1 MKDGKL
7 SIALVGLSFGAA
19 FAPIYK
25 MHPGVGHLIHW
36 TRCAQNPILPVTPG
50 GWDSRFASDPCMLR
64 DGKRWLMFYYGYDG
78 RHAQDGLTVSE
89 DLTRWEKAAQP
100 LLTYGAPGSLD
111 SIHACVDEV
120 MARYGKIDVLFNVA
134 GINKREGLLDVEE
147 ADYDRIMDTNLKGLF
162 FMSQAV
168 AREMYKRRTG
178 SIVNIGSHNDE
189 GMLGGCSVYGATK
202 SGVVAL
208 TRAMA
213 VEFAQYGIRA
223 NAISPG
229 HILTDLTQVTWDHPT
244 RAPWLRERIAMRRP
258 GDPDE
263 LVGMAI
269 LLASDA
275 SSYMTG
281 QAYHIDGGCLCGGAP
296 WDYDTQYKA

>member
-1 MKDGKL
+1 MAWNPETYLNSLFGLAGKTSVVTGAGGGIGLAL
-7 SIALVGLSFGAA
+7 SEGLLRAGAEVA
-19 FAPIYK
+19 
-25 MHPGVGHLIHW
+25 MCN
-36 TRCAQNPILPVTPG
+36 RTP
-50 GWDSRFASDPCMLR
+50 AKC
-64 DGKRWLMFYYGYDG
+64 
-78 RHAQDGLTVSE
+78 
-89 DLTRWEKAAQP
+89 QP
-100 LLTYGAPGSLD
+100 LADKINAEGGTASVHQLDVTSLD
-111 SIHACVDEV
+111 SIRQCVEEV
-120 MARYGKIDVLFNVA
+120 VAKYGKIDVLFNVA

-168 AREMYKRRTG
+168 AREMYKRRAG
-178 SIVNIGSHNDE
+178 SIINTGSHNDE
-189 GMLGGCSVYGATK
+189 GMLGGCPVYGAAK

-281 QAYHIDGGCLCGGAP
+281 QAYHIDGGCRCGGAP

>member
-1 MKDGKL
+1 M
-7 SIALVGLSFGAA
+7 
-19 FAPIYK
+19 
-25 MHPGVGHLIHW
+25 
-36 TRCAQNPILPVTPG
+36 
-50 GWDSRFASDPCMLR
+50 
-64 DGKRWLMFYYGYDG
+64 
-78 RHAQDGLTVSE
+78 
-89 DLTRWEKAAQP
+89 
-100 LLTYGAPGSLD
+100 
-111 SIHACVDEV
+111 
-120 MARYGKIDVLFNVA
+120 
-134 GINKREGLLDVEE
+134 
-147 ADYDRIMDTNLKGLF
+147 
-162 FMSQAV
+162 
-168 AREMYKRRTG
+168 
-178 SIVNIGSHNDE
+178 
-189 GMLGGCSVYGATK
+189 
-202 SGVVAL
+202 AL